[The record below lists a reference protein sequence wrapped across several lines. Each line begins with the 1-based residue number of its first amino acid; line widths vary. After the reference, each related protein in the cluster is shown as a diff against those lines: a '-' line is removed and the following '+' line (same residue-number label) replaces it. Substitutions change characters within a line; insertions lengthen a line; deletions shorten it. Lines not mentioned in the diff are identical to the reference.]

1 MKYFFLLLFSASVFQ
16 SCSSSNAKAQ
26 FKVWGNCKMCK
37 KTIETAIKDK
47 PGIENADWDVKTKQM
62 TVTYD
67 STQIR
72 LKDIQQYIAAAGYDN
87 EGLRGDDKAYANL
100 HSCCQ
105 YERADVSNA
114 LNATSNQ

>member
-1 MKYFFLLLFSASVFQ
+1 MRSIFLFAMSALLLQ
-16 SCSSSNAKAQ
+16 SCSSSNSEAQ

-37 KTIETAIKDK
+37 KTIESAIHDK
-47 PGIENADWDVKTKQM
+47 PGIEKAEWNVKTKQL
-62 TVTYD
+62 TVKFD

-105 YERADVSNA
+105 YDRAEARMPVNAVSN
-114 LNATSNQ
+114 Q